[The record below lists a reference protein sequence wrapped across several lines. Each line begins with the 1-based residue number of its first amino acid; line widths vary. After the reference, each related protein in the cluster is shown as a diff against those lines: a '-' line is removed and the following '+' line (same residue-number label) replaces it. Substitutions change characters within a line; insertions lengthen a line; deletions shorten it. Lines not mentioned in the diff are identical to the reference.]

1 MKTNQ
6 LFLLASSIMPTS
18 ALAQNVTKKDSVQN
32 TKEVKDRNVL
42 LNASS
47 ADQARQINIG
57 LPPSLSAP
65 ILEDGLPVSYNTWP
79 DMPYFYWLPGNSY
92 GRMGEVNFA
101 LHVVNLFNQ
110 SGATGS
116 IGAADLVTDTSAY
129 KNFLMSG
136 SYIRPFEVSL
146 STTIN
151 F

>member
-6 LFLLASSIMPTS
+6 LFLLASSIMPTT

-57 LPPSLSAP
+57 LPSSLSAP
-65 ILEDGLPVSYNTWP
+65 IFEDGLPVSYNTWP
-79 DMPYFYWLPGNSY
+79 DMPYFSWLPGNSY
-92 GRMGEVNFA
+92 
-101 LHVVNLFNQ
+101 
-110 SGATGS
+110 GATGS
-116 IGAADLVTDTSAY
+116 IGAADLVTDTTPY
-129 KNFLMSG
+129 KNYLMSG